1 MGLRAARPCR
11 ECSSLA
17 VRDGLCAIHDARA
30 NERERERKT
39 DDVAKLYGTARWR
52 KGTRPAV
59 LARDLLCT
67 DCGHRLSTDV
77 DHVERARLIVAK
89 YGVNEFF
96 NPARCAGLCHSCH
109 SKKTSTEV
117 R

>member
-1 MGLRAARPCR
+1 MGVRALRPCR
-11 ECSSLA
+11 ECSTLA
-17 VRDGLCAIHDARA
+17 VVAGLCAAHAARA
-30 NERERERKT
+30 KERERERKT
-39 DDVAKLYGTARWR
+39 DDVSKLYGTARWR
-52 KGTRPAV
+52 KGTRAEV
-59 LARDLLCT
+59 LVRDPLCT
-67 DCGHRLSTDV
+67 ACGHRLSTDV
-77 DHVERARLIVAK
+77 DHVERARLIVEK